1 MVDNMVFNRF
11 NWIVAIAA
19 LLALFSNV
27 EGKRHR
33 KRDDRQWVETWATM
47 PQLTEPANLPPA
59 PYVSFLKLLKC
70 KVDVH

>member
-1 MVDNMVFNRF
+1 MASNRF

-19 LLALFSNV
+19 LLILFSSS

-33 KRDDRQWVETWATM
+33 KRDDRHWVDTWATM

-59 PYVSFLKLLKC
+59 PYVNLTEIDFL
-70 KVDVH
+70 D